1 MVAMALTLRRDERGA
16 VYVEFLLA
24 FLPLFFIFLT
34 LCQVALL
41 VAGKLVV
48 SHAAFTGARSAIVV
62 LDDHPAL
69 YRDAPRG
76 MLSDTKAAKPADTKA
91 AKPAD
96 ETVVLARA
104 LGALGGT
111 PAAAPSQGSEP
122 DPRAQQ
128 GVRMQAIRSAALR
141 PLVAIAPSS
150 QAFFGG
156 RNSTIADSLQRDE
169 RAAGAFA
176 RVYVEAAAV
185 VTVHSG
191 PGKSELASEPILNN
205 EPVTLRVTYLQLCG
219 IPVVRSLICSS
230 LTSLLEAP
238 DVEKTLGG
246 LAGESKTS
254 LGKRFER
261 AGMPGWLASAAG
273 AGSRFM
279 AFEAEVTL
287 PNQGAR
293 YEYTEP

>member
-1 MVAMALTLRRDERGA
+1 MALALRRDQRGA

-34 LCQVALL
+34 LCQLALL

-62 LDDHPAL
+62 LDDHPAQ

-76 MLSDTKAAKPADTKA
+76 MLSDTKAAKPAD
-91 AKPAD
+91 
-96 ETVVLARA
+96 ETAVLARA

-128 GVRMQAIRSAALR
+128 GARMQAIRSAALR
-141 PLVAIAPSS
+141 PLVSIAPSAD
-150 QAFFGG
+150 AFFGG
-156 RNSTIADSLQRDE
+156 REATIADSLRRDKS
-169 RAAGAFA
+169 AVGAFA

-205 EPVTLRVTYLQLCG
+205 EPVTLRVTYLQLCA
-219 IPVVRSLICSS
+219 IPVVRVLICSS
-230 LTSLLEAP
+230 LTRLLETP
-238 DVEKTLGG
+238 DVERASGG
-246 LAGESKTS
+246 LAGGSKTS
-254 LGKRFER
+254 LRRRFER
-261 AGMPGWLASAAG
+261 SGMPGWLASAAG

>member
-1 MVAMALTLRRDERGA
+1 
-16 VYVEFLLA
+16 
-24 FLPLFFIFLT
+24 
-34 LCQVALL
+34 VALL

-62 LDDHPAL
+62 LDDHPAQ

-76 MLSDTKAAKPADTKA
+76 MLSDTKAAKPAN
-91 AKPAD
+91 
-96 ETVVLARA
+96 ETTVLARA

-111 PAAAPSQGSEP
+111 PVTAPAQGSGA

-128 GVRMQAIRSAALR
+128 GARMQAIRSAALR
-141 PLVAIAPSS
+141 PLAAIAPSAD
-150 QAFFGG
+150 AFFGG
-156 RNSTIADSLQRDE
+156 RDATIADSLRRDKS
-169 RAAGAFA
+169 AAGAFA

-191 PGKSELASEPILNN
+191 PGKLELASEPILNN
-205 EPVTLRVTYLQLCG
+205 ETVTLRVTYLQLCG

-238 DVEKTLGG
+238 DVEKT
-246 LAGESKTS
+246 STS